1 MSNDTITDIIMKKKY
16 IGRLLISIS
25 KDRTKKN
32 AGVAETLKMIQNRI
46 CKRH

>member
-16 IGRLLISIS
+16 IGRLLISVS

-32 AGVAETLKMIQNRI
+32 AGVAETMKMRLKKI
-46 CKRH
+46 